1 MVTIRE
7 ARIEDAPGI
16 AKVHVDS
23 WRTTYAGIVSA
34 ANPARRFYEA
44 IGGQPVKTERIDM
57 GGAMLDEVAY
67 GWQDISMI
75 VQEKQL

>member
-1 MVTIRE
+1 M
-7 ARIEDAPGI
+7 
-16 AKVHVDS
+16 
-23 WRTTYAGIVSA
+23 
-34 ANPARRFYEA
+34 
-44 IGGQPVKTERIDM
+44 KTERIDM